1 MASPSLEL
9 QIAIV
14 SRLKATAAVM
24 DLIADRVFDSVPEDA
39 AFPYVTVGEG
49 DETSDDVDCIDG
61 FEISLDV
68 DVWSREVGF
77 PEAKAISDAVRRA
90 LKSPQLS
97 ISTNSLVYFRH
108 RQTRFVR
115 DPDGKTSHAVLTFE
129 AFAEQPSTP

>member
-14 SRLKATAAVM
+14 SRLRATAAVTN
-24 DLIADRVFDSVPEDA
+24 LISDRVFDHVPEDA
-39 AFPYVTVGEG
+39 DFPYVTVGEG

-61 FEISLDV
+61 FEISLDI

-77 PEAKAISDAVRRA
+77 PEAKMISDALRHA
-90 LKSPQLS
+90 LKSSALTLV
-97 ISTNSLVYFRH
+97 TNALVYFRH
-108 RQTRFVR
+108 RQTRFIR
-115 DPDGKTSHAVLTFE
+115 DPDGLTSHAVLTYE